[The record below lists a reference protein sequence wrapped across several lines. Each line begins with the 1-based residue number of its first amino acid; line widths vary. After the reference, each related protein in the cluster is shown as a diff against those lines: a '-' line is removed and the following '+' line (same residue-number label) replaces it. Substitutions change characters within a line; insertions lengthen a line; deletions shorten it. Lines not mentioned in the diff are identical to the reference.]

1 MCQQLQPEARC
12 LLDQLLANRERIG
25 SGFWELLVIAKCG
38 PRISGQDIAAKS
50 GKNTRT
56 AMRNVRAME
65 RAGLLRRHIV
75 PGQMNEYEIVFD
87 R

>member
-1 MCQQLQPEARC
+1 MTIEQI
-12 LLDQLLANRERIG
+12 LANRESIG
-25 SGFWELLVIAKCG
+25 SGFWELLVIAKYG

-50 GKNTRT
+50 GKNPRT

-65 RAGLLRRHIV
+65 RAGVLKRVLV